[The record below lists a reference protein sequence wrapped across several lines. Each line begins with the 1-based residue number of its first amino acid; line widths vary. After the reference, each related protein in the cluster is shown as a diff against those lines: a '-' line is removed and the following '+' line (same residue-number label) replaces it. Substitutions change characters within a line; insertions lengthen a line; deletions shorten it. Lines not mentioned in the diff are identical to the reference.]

1 MGCTQSNSSTIG
13 KISPTVSSIGSGIKN
28 AADAHVFSI
37 SMPFIGHITK
47 GFMASRRFSSIEK
60 RVSLLQE
67 TPFFQYLTPETINEF
82 ALCFTQSVRG
92 IPGKTL
98 KLDLNKIYLVCEGE
112 VHLSTTFPEEGTK
125 IETKGYLCRKRR
137 GDIID
142 VGQTKQDVLLR
153 MNIRSN
159 KMKGHAE
166 DIVPAVGSNVDVLLL
181 CADMNAL
188 DKFNKAHPELSK
200 PIMEIC
206 SVPIEDRLLTVP
218 FLREISK
225 SKLSVLAAMCR
236 YEAFESNRVVFEQD
250 SVADKLFLVL
260 SGVAQVIAKPEQV
273 VDVAPSSTHKS
284 PQLEQAMTLRRTL
297 ECSRS
302 EMRFSQIERERR
314 NEPLVIAELK
324 SGDYFGETALVF
336 NIDRTCGV
344 RTIEKCLFL
353 TVHKTDFEN
362 FIKICPIKETLTR
375 VIKQRMVGKLTS
387 LRIPFMAGI
396 PETLMSKLADS
407 VSINEV
413 PKDYVIFKQGDVGDR
428 FYIIIHGSVKV
439 DAKPPAESEFIADGA
454 VEPTVME
461 NHLGM
466 LGPGQYFGE
475 MSLVSTAFHTRSAT
489 VTSTQKS
496 ILVSTDKQ
504 SFLQLFGP
512 YSDILAEFELRILK
526 CSATLT
532 QVLGHPLG
540 VVSFRE
546 FLEGEHAGENID
558 FWVAARDFRNRCSLD
573 ESLEQRTERAKQIY
587 VTFCA
592 EFADRQV
599 NIAGTMLTKI
609 ENRLY
614 KDNVV
619 VPDLFDA
626 AMQEV
631 FRMMEKDKFARY
643 KKTAIFKSFM
653 SQLGI
658 LSPPT
663 GGGKLETC
671 RQSISEEDS
680 LSAVSK

>member
-1 MGCTQSNSSTIG
+1 MGCTHSNSSIG
-13 KISPTVSSIGSGIKN
+13 KISPAVIANGSEIKN
-28 AADAHVFSI
+28 VAHVSM
-37 SMPFIGHITK
+37 SMPFFGDITK
-47 GFMASRRFSSIEK
+47 GFMASRRFSTIEE

-98 KLDLNKIYLVCEGE
+98 KLNSNKIYLVCEGE

-125 IETKGYLCRKRR
+125 LETKGYLCRKRR

-142 VGQTKQDVLLR
+142 VGQTKQDVILR
-153 MNIRSN
+153 MNIRSS

-166 DIVPAVGSNVDVLLL
+166 DIMPAVGGNVDVLLL
-181 CADMNAL
+181 CADMKAL
-188 DKFNKAHPELSK
+188 DKFNKAHPELSR
-200 PIMEIC
+200 PIVEIC
-206 SVPIEDRLLTVP
+206 SIPIEDRLLTVP

-236 YEAFESNRVVFEQD
+236 YEAFESNRVVFEED

-260 SGVAQVIAKPEQV
+260 SGVAQVIAKPDQV
-273 VDVAPSSTHKS
+273 VASSSTHKS

-302 EMRFSQIERERR
+302 EMRFSTIERERK

-413 PKDYVIFKQGDVGDR
+413 PKDHVIFKQGDVGDR
-428 FYIIIHGSVKV
+428 FYIIIHGRVKV
-439 DAKPPAESEFIADGA
+439 DVKPSAESEFIADGA
-454 VEPTVME
+454 VEPVEPTLME
-461 NHLGM
+461 SHLGS

-504 SFLQLFGP
+504 SFLQLFSP

-526 CSATLT
+526 SSATLT

-546 FLEGEHAGENID
+546 FLEVEHAGENID
-558 FWVAARDFRNRCSLD
+558 FWVAARDFRNRCTLD
-573 ESLEQRTERAKQIY
+573 ESLEQRAERAKQIFA
-587 VTFCA
+587 TFCA

-599 NIAGTMLTKI
+599 NIAGSMLAKI

-614 KDNVV
+614 TDNVV
-619 VPDLFDA
+619 APDLFDA
-626 AMQEV
+626 VMQET
-631 FRMMEKDKFARY
+631 FRVMDKDKFTRY
-643 KKTAIFKSFM
+643 KKSDMFKSFM
-653 SQLGI
+653 KRLGI

-663 GGGKLETC
+663 GGQPT
-671 RQSISEEDS
+671 ID
-680 LSAVSK
+680 